1 VALQNSGNEM
11 MERLDSKAL
20 ADAQALNFD
29 VDERIK
35 ALEMIA
41 AWMSDLRSRIWD
53 EPEELDLENIDNWG
67 EPQNLEA
74 LAAEVEQFKL
84 AVKGVRA

>member
-1 VALQNSGNEM
+1 M

-20 ADAQALNFD
+20 ADAQALFD
-29 VDERIK
+29 VDEKIK
-35 ALEMIA
+35 ALELIT

-53 EPEELDLENIDNWG
+53 EPEDLDLDNIDVWG

-84 AVKGVRA
+84 ACKGVRS